1 MLLNRHCQ
9 WTTVKI
15 FFLEIFFFFF
25 GKIPQN
31 FFLLITPIVTDRII
45 SEHIESH
52 KYWIHAA
59 DEEKFMKLLWPFE
72 FLEKEE
78 FEKF

>member
-1 MLLNRHCQ
+1 MDDRKN
-9 WTTVKI
+9 
-15 FFLEIFFFFF
+15 FFFGNFFFF

>member
-15 FFLEIFFFFF
+15 FFFGKFFFFF
-25 GKIPQN
+25 LAKFRKI

-72 FLEKEE
+72 FLE
-78 FEKF
+78 

>member
-9 WTTVKI
+9 WMTVN
-15 FFLEIFFFFF
+15 IFFFFAKF
-25 GKIPQN
+25 RKIF
-31 FFLLITPIVTDRII
+31 FFLLITLIVTDRII
-45 SEHIESH
+45 SEHVESH

-72 FLEKEE
+72 F
-78 FEKF
+78 

>member
-9 WTTVKI
+9 WTTVKN
-15 FFLEIFFFFF
+15 FFFEIFFFFF
-25 GKIPQN
+25 GKFPQN

>member
-9 WTTVKI
+9 WMTVKI
-15 FFLEIFFFFF
+15 FFFFAKFRKIF
-25 GKIPQN
+25 
-31 FFLLITPIVTDRII
+31 FFLLITLIVTDRII
-45 SEHIESH
+45 SEHVESH

-72 FLEKEE
+72 F
-78 FEKF
+78 